1 MQIIETIATPPEKK
15 SVLDFLIGRPLSS
28 DEDVKEQIRS
38 STGVSVFGLDALS
51 SAGYGPE
58 AALTVLIPL
67 GVAGVAYTIPIS
79 LTIIVLLSIVYFSYR
94 QTIAAYPTGG
104 GSYIVASA
112 NLGQRVGLFAGAA
125 LMIDYILNVAVGISA
140 GVGAMVSAI
149 PTLQPH
155 TLRLCLAILFV
166 LTLVNLR
173 GIREAGLAFMLPTY
187 VFVGSLGAVIV
198 VGLWKTWLQGGHPV
212 PVVPTPRPEPSVA
225 AISTWLLVKAFSS
238 GCTAMT
244 GVEAVSN
251 GVPAFRDPK
260 VKNARATLT
269 IIIATLILLFAG
281 IAYLCRVYDIAA
293 TSPGQPGYQSVLS
306 QLTLAVTGRGVFYFI
321 TMAGVFTVLALSA
334 NTSFADFPRLCRA
347 MAEDRWLP
355 DLFTIRGRRLV
366 FSFGVYVLAVLAAS
380 LLIAFEGV
388 TDRLIPLFAV
398 GAFMAFTL
406 SQAGMVRHWR
416 RTGGRGAWN
425 SILINGMG
433 ALATGCT
440 TCVVI
445 VAKFTEGA
453 WITVL
458 AIPGL
463 VWLMSAVRHHY
474 GRIESEAESHG
485 PAHLKEIP
493 RPTVILPLHR
503 WDKVSEKA
511 LQFAYT
517 LSQDLVV
524 VHIASKNENG
534 APFTGE
540 LIRVWEDSVEQ
551 PAREAGF
558 KPPKLVILHSPYRLV
573 TTPIV
578 QYVLETERKHPDR
591 PIAVLVP
598 ELVESRWYYYF
609 LHNQRATALKAL
621 LYATGTGRIIVISV
635 PSYMR
640 REPRVIPHKAQRGLL
655 RGHS

>member
-1 MQIIETIATPPEKK
+1 LQIVEKIATPPQKK
-15 SVLDFLIGRPLSS
+15 SVIDLLFGRPLSS

-38 STGVSVFGLDALS
+38 SAGVPVFGLDALS
-51 SAGYGPE
+51 SAAYGPE
-58 AALTVLIPL
+58 AALTILIPL
-67 GVAGVAYTIPIS
+67 GLAGVAYTIPIS
-79 LTIIVLLSIVYFSYR
+79 LMIIVLLSIVYFSYR

-104 GSYIVASA
+104 GSYSVASA
-112 NLGQRVGLFAGAA
+112 SLGQRVGLFAGAA

-149 PTLQPH
+149 PALQPQ
-155 TLRLCLAILFV
+155 TLRLCLAILLV

-198 VGLWKTWLQGGHPV
+198 VGLFKTWSGGGHPV
-212 PVVPTPRPEPSVA
+212 PVAPILRPGPAVA
-225 AISTWLLVKAFSS
+225 AVSAWLLVRAFSS

-251 GVPAFRDPK
+251 GVQAFRDPK
-260 VKNARATLT
+260 VKNAHATLT
-269 IIIATLILLFAG
+269 VIIATLIFLLAG
-281 IAYLCRVYDIAA
+281 IAYLCRAYDIAA
-293 TSPGQPGYQSVLS
+293 TPPGQPGYQSVLS

-321 TMAGVFTVLALSA
+321 TMAAVLTVLALSA

-347 MAEDRWLP
+347 IAEDRWLP
-355 DLFTIRGRRLV
+355 DPFTIRGRRLV
-366 FSFGVYVLAVLAAS
+366 FSFGVYVLAFLAAS

-406 SQAGMVRHWR
+406 SQAGMVMHWR
-416 RTGGRGAWN
+416 RTGGRGAF
-425 SILINGMG
+425 SSMLINGVG

-453 WITVL
+453 WLTVL

-463 VWLMSAVRHHY
+463 VWLMSAVHHHY
-474 GRIESEAESHG
+474 ERIEREAESQG
-485 PAHLKEIP
+485 PAHLKDIP
-493 RPTVILPLHR
+493 RPIVILPLQR

-511 LQFAYT
+511 LRFAYT
-517 LSQDLVV
+517 LSRDLLV
-524 VHIASKNENG
+524 VHITPKG
-534 APFTGE
+534 QDGTPFTDD
-540 LIRVWEDSVEQ
+540 LIGVWEDFVGK

-558 KPPKLVILHSPYRLV
+558 KPPELVILHSPYRLV
-573 TTPIV
+573 TTLIFR
-578 QYVLETERKHPDR
+578 YVLEMERKHPDH

-598 ELVESRWYYYF
+598 ELVEGRWYYYF
-609 LHNQRATALKAL
+609 LHNQRATALRVL
-621 LYATGTGRIIVISV
+621 LYAKGTGRIIVISV

-640 REPRVIPHKAQRGLL
+640 
-655 RGHS
+655 S

>member
-1 MQIIETIATPPEKK
+1 MQIIERTATPPEKK
-15 SVLDFLIGRPLSS
+15 SVLDFLLGRPLSS

-38 STGVSVFGLDALS
+38 SAGVPVFGLDALS

-67 GVAGVAYTIPIS
+67 GIAGVAYTIPIS
-79 LTIIVLLSIVYFSYR
+79 LMIIVLLSIVYFSYR
-94 QTIAAYPTGG
+94 QTIGAYPTGG

-149 PTLQPH
+149 PSLQPH
-155 TLRLCLAILFV
+155 TLRLCLAILLV

-173 GIREAGLAFMLPTY
+173 GIREAGMAFMVPTY
-187 VFVGSLGAVIV
+187 AFVGSLASVIV
-198 VGLWKTWLQGGHPV
+198 VGLLKTWIHGGHPV
-212 PVVPTPRPEPSVA
+212 PVVPIPRPGSAVA
-225 AISTWLLVKAFSS
+225 AVSAWLLVKAFSS

-281 IAYLCRVYDIAA
+281 IAYLSRAYNIAA
-293 TSPGQPGYQSVLS
+293 TPPGQPGYQSVLS
-306 QLTLAVTGRGVFYFI
+306 QLTLAVTGRGIFYFI
-321 TMAGVFTVLALSA
+321 TMAAVFTVLALSA
-334 NTSFADFPRLCRA
+334 NTSFADFPRLCRGI
-347 MAEDRWLP
+347 AEDRWLP

-366 FSFGVYVLAVLAAS
+366 FSFGVCVLAFLSAS
-380 LLIAFEGV
+380 LLIAFDGV

-406 SQAGMVRHWR
+406 SQAGMVMHWR
-416 RTGGRGAWN
+416 RTGGHGAF
-425 SILINGMG
+425 SSMLINGLG

-440 TCVVI
+440 TVVVI
-445 VAKFTEGA
+445 VAKFTDGA
-453 WITVL
+453 WLTVL

-463 VWLMSAVRHHY
+463 VWLMSAVHHHY
-474 GRIESEAESHG
+474 ERIESEAERQG
-485 PAHLKEIP
+485 PAHLKDIP
-493 RPTVILPLHR
+493 SPIVILPLQR
-503 WDKVSEKA
+503 WGRVSEKA

-517 LSQDLVV
+517 LSRDLVV
-524 VHIASKNENG
+524 VHITSKYQSKT
-534 APFTGE
+534 PFTDE
-540 LIRVWEDSVEQ
+540 LIRVWENFIEK

-558 KPPKLVILHSPYRLV
+558 KPPELVILHSPFRLV
-573 TTPIV
+573 TAPIFR
-578 QYVLETERKHPDR
+578 YVLEMERSHPDHR
-591 PIAVLVP
+591 IAVLVP
-598 ELVESRWYYYF
+598 ELVEWHWYYYF
-609 LHNQRATALKAL
+609 LHNQRATVLKVL
-621 LYATGTGRIIVISV
+621 LYAKGTGRIIVISV

-640 REPRVIPHKAQRGLL
+640 
-655 RGHS
+655 S